1 MTNAFASI
9 RIAVLDD
16 YQRIALQMADW
27 SSLGARAQVEVFSE
41 PLSDPDRVVQALE
54 PFEVVCV
61 MRERTPL
68 PASVLERLP
77 RLKLI
82 VSTGP
87 VNRSIDKEAARR
99 LGVTVANTSYSSTPT
114 IEFTWALILA
124 SARHIAVENAAVR
137 SGQWQQKVG
146 YELKGRT
153 LGVLGLG
160 NIGAQVAAIG
170 GAFGMH
176 VIAWSE
182 NLTRERALSAGA
194 TWVPKDELFARSDIL
209 TIHLVLSHRTTG
221 LVGASELALMKPT
234 ARLINT
240 SRGPIVVEDALI
252 AALTSGR
259 IAGAALDVFAIE
271 PLPADHAFRRLP
283 NVLATPH
290 LGYVS
295 DSLYRT
301 FYGDTVE
308 NIRAWLDGRPLLGQ
322 AANVAR

>member
-1 MTNAFASI
+1 MTNADARSK
-9 RIAVLDD
+9 IAVLDD
-16 YQRIALQMADW
+16 YQRVALQMADW
-27 SSLGARAQVEVFSE
+27 SSLGERAEVTVFSDA
-41 PLSDPDRVVQALE
+41 LSDPDRLVQRLA
-54 PFEVVCV
+54 PFEAVCV

-68 PASVLERLP
+68 PAAVLERLP

-87 VNRSIDKEAARR
+87 RNRAIDTEAARR
-99 LGVTVANTSYSSTPT
+99 LGVAVANTGYSATPT

-124 SARHIAVENAAVR
+124 SARHIATENAALR
-137 SGQWQQKVG
+137 NGQWQQRVG
-146 YELKGRT
+146 NDLNGRT

-160 NIGAQVAAIG
+160 NIGSQVAAIG
-170 GAFGMH
+170 VAFGMR

-182 NLTRERALSAGA
+182 NLTQERAQAAGA
-194 TWVPKDELFARSDIL
+194 TWVAKDELFAQSDIL
-209 TIHLVLSHRTTG
+209 TIHLVLSGRTTG
-221 LVGASELALMKPT
+221 LVGARELALMKPT
-234 ARLINT
+234 AHLVNT
-240 SRGPIVVEDALI
+240 SRGPIVVEQDLI

-259 IAGAALDVFAIE
+259 LAAAALDVFDVE

-295 DSLYRT
+295 DALYRT

-308 NIRAWLDGRPLLGQ
+308 NIRAWLDGRPLPGLPT
-322 AANVAR
+322 

>member
-1 MTNAFASI
+1 MMSSHPRT

-16 YQRIALQMADW
+16 YQRVALQMADW
-27 SSLGARAQVEVFSE
+27 SSLGERAEVTVFSD
-41 PLSDPDRVVQALE
+41 PLSGPDRVVQTLA
-54 PFEVVCV
+54 PFEIVCV

-68 PASVLERLP
+68 PASVLECLP

-87 VNRSIDKEAARR
+87 RNRSIDTEAARR
-99 LGVTVANTSYSSTPT
+99 LGVAVANTGYSSTPT

-124 SARHIAVENAAVR
+124 SARHLAIENAALR
-137 SGQWQQKVG
+137 NGQWQQRVG
-146 YELKGRT
+146 NDLKGCT

-170 GAFGMH
+170 LAFGMR

-182 NLTRERALSAGA
+182 NLTPERASAAGA
-194 TWVPKDELFARSDIL
+194 AWVSKDDLFALSDIL

-221 LVGASELALMKPT
+221 LVGARELALMKP
-234 ARLINT
+234 AAQLVNT
-240 SRGPIVVEDALI
+240 SRGPIVVEDDLI

-259 IAGAALDVFAIE
+259 IAGAALDVFAVE
-271 PLPADHAFRRLP
+271 PLPADHPFRRLA

-290 LGYVS
+290 LGYVA

-301 FYGDTVE
+301 FYGDTVA
-308 NIRAWLDGRPLLGQ
+308 NVRAWLDGRPLPGQ
-322 AANVAR
+322 ESA

>member
-1 MTNAFASI
+1 MTSADS
-9 RIAVLDD
+9 RTTIAVLDD
-16 YQRIALQMADW
+16 YQGVALQMADW
-27 SSLGARAQVEVFSE
+27 SSLGERAEVTVFRE
-41 PLSDPDRVVQALE
+41 PLSDPDRVVQTLA

-77 RLKLI
+77 RLRLI

-87 VNRSIDKEAARR
+87 RNRSIDTEAARR
-99 LGVTVANTSYSSTPT
+99 LGVAVANTGYSSTPT

-124 SARHIAVENAAVR
+124 SARHIAIENAALR
-137 SGQWQQKVG
+137 NGQWQQRVG
-146 YELKGRT
+146 NELKGRT

-170 GAFGMH
+170 AAFGMR

-182 NLTRERALSAGA
+182 NLTRESASAAGA
-194 TWVPKDELFARSDIL
+194 TWVSKDELFALSDIV
-209 TIHLVLSHRTTG
+209 TIHMVLSHRTVG
-221 LVGASELALMKPT
+221 LVSARELALMKPT
-234 ARLINT
+234 AHLVNT
-240 SRGPIVVEDALI
+240 SRGPIVVEDDLI

-259 IAGAALDVFAIE
+259 IAAAALDVFAVE
-271 PLPADHAFRRLP
+271 PLPADHPFRRLP

-295 DSLYRT
+295 DALYRT

-308 NIRAWLDGRPLLGQ
+308 NIRAWLEGRPLPGQ
-322 AANVAR
+322 DPA